1 MLHMY
6 TKTIAANEK
15 TKPKEKVRAQFINN
29 NMKFVVLAG
38 VEMMVESPHLTLILV
53 FIAERF
59 VLCRK

>member
-6 TKTIAANEK
+6 TKTIGVNEK
-15 TKPKEKVRAQFINN
+15 TKPKEKVRAQFINI